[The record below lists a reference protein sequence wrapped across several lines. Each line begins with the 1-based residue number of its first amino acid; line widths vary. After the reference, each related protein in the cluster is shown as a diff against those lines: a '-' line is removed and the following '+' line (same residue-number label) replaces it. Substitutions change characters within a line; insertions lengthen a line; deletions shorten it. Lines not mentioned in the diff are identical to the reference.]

1 MVSRGLFGW
10 SPPHVQPLT
19 PVSEASEPP
28 ESPSPYAADLAG
40 DAAPPPED
48 DAAAALDDGDDEPD
62 PPPAAV
68 PFKRLFACADRLD
81 WALMSAGALAAAAH
95 GVALVVYLHL
105 FGTAIHSLH
114 GRHNHDLFHHIN
126 QVRGFM
132 LDSYWGKA
140 DSSDKIKVG
149 NYIHNMATFF
159 GGLIIGL
166 VNCWQIALLT
176 LATGPFIVAAGG
188 ISNIFLHRL
197 AENIQD
203 AYGEAASVAEQ
214 AILYIR
220 TLYSFTNETLAK
232 YSYATS
238 LQATLRYGILISL
251 VQGLGLGFTYGLAI
265 CSCALQL
272 WVGRFLISHGKANGG
287 EVVVA
292 LFSIILSGLG
302 LNQAAT
308 NFYSFEQ
315 GRIAAYRL
323 YEMISRSTSVVNQD
337 GRTLPSVQG
346 NIEFR
351 NVYFSYLSRPEI
363 PILSGFYLTVPAR
376 KTVALVGRNGSG
388 KSSIIPLMERFYDPT
403 LGEVLLDGENI
414 KNLKLEWLRSQI
426 GLVTQEPALL
436 SLSIRENIAY
446 GRSATTDQIEEAA
459 KTAHAHTFISSLEKG
474 YDTQVGRAGL
484 SLTEEQKIKLSIA
497 RAVLSNPSILLLDEV
512 TGALDFE
519 AEKAVQEAL
528 DILML
533 GRSTIIIARR
543 LSLIR
548 NADYIAVMEEGQLV
562 EMGTHDELLNLDG
575 LYAELLRCEEAAKLP
590 KRTPIRNYK
599 EPSSFQIERDSS
611 ASHSFQESSSP
622 NMSKSPSLQ
631 KTHGFLAFRNSD
643 ANHNSHES
651 PNIQSPPSE
660 QMAETRLP
668 TVASERAPSIKR
680 QDSFEMKLPD
690 LPKIDVPLHRQS
702 SNTSDPE
709 SPISPLLTSDPKNE
723 RSHSK
728 TFSRPLDMFDNF
740 HAEESKRQQTKAPS
754 FWRLVELSLA
764 EYFYALLGS
773 AGAACF
779 GSFNPLLAYT
789 ISLIVVAYYRIGV
802 RDVHDEVNKYC
813 SFIVGM
819 GIITVLANFLQHF
832 YFGIMGEKM
841 TERVRRMM
849 FSAILRNEVGW
860 FDEEENSADILS
872 MRLANDATFVRAAFS
887 NRLSIFIQDTAA
899 IFVALLLG
907 MLLEWRVALVA
918 LATLPIL
925 VISAVAQKMWL
936 SGFSRGIQEMHRKAS
951 LVLEDAVRNIYTVVA
966 FCAGNKIMELY
977 RLQLGNILWKSLV
990 HGMGIGFA
998 FGLSQFLLFACNAL
1012 LLWYTAVAVK
1022 NGHLSLVTA
1031 LKEYIVF
1038 SFATFALVEP
1048 FGLAPYILKR
1058 RKSLTSVFEIID
1070 RAPKIDPDD
1079 ASGLK
1084 PPNVYGS
1091 IEFRNVDFC
1100 YPTRPET
1107 MVLSNFSLRVN
1118 GGQTVAV
1125 VGVSGSGK
1133 STIISLIERFYDPTA
1148 GQVLLDGRDLKLF
1161 NLRWLRSHMGLVPQ
1175 DPVIFSTTIRE
1186 NIIYARHNAT
1196 ESEMKEAARIA
1207 NAHHFISSLPHGYDT
1222 HVGMRGVDLTPGQKQ
1237 RIAIARVVLKNA
1249 PILLLDEA
1257 SSAIESESSRVVQE
1271 ALDTLIMGNKTTIL
1285 IAHRAAMMKHVDNIV
1300 VLNGGKIVEQ
1310 GTHDSLVQKN
1320 GLYGDE
1326 HKLAGFSATLQAIIS
1341 FVENSGDHI
1350 KFVRAAKHQ
1359 IVFLVK
1365 GPIYLVCISCTEESY
1380 EGLRGQLELMYG
1392 QMLLILTKS
1401 VNRCFEKNPKFDMAP
1416 LLGGTDA
1423 VFLSLI
1429 HAFSWNPATFL
1440 HAYTCLPLAQSTR
1453 QAASA
1458 VLQDIADSGVL
1469 FALLMCEHKVISL
1482 VGAQKATLHPDDIF
1496 LLSNFILSSESFR
1509 TSESFSPICL
1519 PRYNSMAFLYAY
1531 VHFFDEN
1538 TYLTL
1543 LTARSDA
1550 FYDLKDSRSRIQNV
1564 LLKANVLVEVQRSL
1578 RESALRIEDLP
1589 ADPSSQSVSPP
1600 PQFSQDLHFQLLS
1613 SEMAIGGPAGLWHFI
1628 YKSIYLDQYVSSE
1641 FPLIISN
1648 PKQQKRLYKAYQKLY
1663 ASMHDKATGPHKT
1676 QFRRDEDYVLFCWI
1690 TQDFELYAAFN
1701 PLADKS
1707 QAIKVCNRVCQWIR
1721 DLENEIFVYGE
1732 STLSW

>member
-19 PVSEASEPP
+19 PVSETSEPP
-28 ESPSPYAADLAG
+28 ESPSPYAADFAHG
-40 DAAPPPED
+40 A
-48 DAAAALDDGDDEPD
+48 DAAAPTPDDDAHPPLDDAEDDPD

-81 WALMSAGALAAAAH
+81 WALMAAGSIAAAAH

-105 FGTAIHSLH
+105 FGRAINTLH
-114 GRHNHDLFHHIN
+114 GRHSHDLFHNIN
-126 QVRGFM
+126 QHALYFLYIAIGVFFAAWIEVSCWILTGERQTAVIRSKYVQVLLNQDMSFFDTYGNNGDIVSQV
-132 LDSYWGKA
+132 L
-140 DSSDKIKVG
+140 SDVLLIQSALSEKVG
-149 NYIHNMATFF
+149 NYIHNMSMFF
-159 GGLIIGL
+159 AGLVIGL
-166 VNCWQIALLT
+166 VNSWQIALLT

-203 AYGEAASVAEQ
+203 AYGEAASIAEQ

-272 WVGRFLISHGKANGG
+272 WVGRFLIAHGRANGG

-292 LFSIILSGLG
+292 LFAIILSGLG

-323 YEMISRSTSVVNQD
+323 YEMISRSTSSVNLD
-337 GRTLPSVQG
+337 GRTLSSVQG

-474 YDTQVGRAGL
+474 YETQVGRAGL

-528 DILML
+528 DVLML

-562 EMGTHDELLNLDG
+562 EMGTHEELLNLDG

-611 ASHSFQESSSP
+611 ASQSFQESSSP

-631 KTHGFLAFRNSD
+631 KTHGFSAFRNSD
-643 ANHNSHES
+643 VNHNSHES

-660 QMAETRLP
+660 QMAEAKLP
-668 TVASERAPSIKR
+668 MVASDRAPSIKR

-690 LPKIDVPLHRQS
+690 LPKIDIPLHRQS
-702 SNTSDPE
+702 SKNSDPE

-728 TFSRPLDMFDNF
+728 TFSRPLDIFDSF
-740 HAEESKRQQTKAPS
+740 HADEGSKKQQTNTPS
-754 FWRLVELSLA
+754 FWRLAELSLA

-819 GIITVLANFLQHF
+819 GVITVLANFLQHF

-860 FDEEENSADILS
+860 FDDEENSADILS

-887 NRLSIFIQDTAA
+887 NRLSIFIQDTSA
-899 IFVALLLG
+899 ILVALLLG

-977 RLQLGNILWKSLV
+977 RLQLGNILMKSFV

-1012 LLWYTAVAVK
+1012 LLWYTAIAVK
-1022 NGHLSLVTA
+1022 DGHLALVTA

-1070 RAPKIDPDD
+1070 RVPKIDPDD

-1100 YPTRPET
+1100 YPTRLEMT
-1107 MVLSNFSLRVN
+1107 VLSNFSLRVN

-1300 VLNGGKIVEQ
+1300 VLNGGRIVEQ
-1310 GTHDSLVQKN
+1310 GTHDSLVQMN
-1320 GLYGDE
+1320 GLYV
-1326 HKLAGFSATLQAIIS
+1326 KLMQPHFTKGFRQ
-1341 FVENSGDHI
+1341 
-1350 KFVRAAKHQ
+1350 R
-1359 IVFLVK
+1359 
-1365 GPIYLVCISCTEESY
+1365 
-1380 EGLRGQLELMYG
+1380 R
-1392 QMLLILTKS
+1392 LI
-1401 VNRCFEKNPKFDMAP
+1401 
-1416 LLGGTDA
+1416 
-1423 VFLSLI
+1423 
-1429 HAFSWNPATFL
+1429 
-1440 HAYTCLPLAQSTR
+1440 
-1453 QAASA
+1453 
-1458 VLQDIADSGVL
+1458 
-1469 FALLMCEHKVISL
+1469 
-1482 VGAQKATLHPDDIF
+1482 
-1496 LLSNFILSSESFR
+1496 
-1509 TSESFSPICL
+1509 
-1519 PRYNSMAFLYAY
+1519 
-1531 VHFFDEN
+1531 
-1538 TYLTL
+1538 
-1543 LTARSDA
+1543 
-1550 FYDLKDSRSRIQNV
+1550 
-1564 LLKANVLVEVQRSL
+1564 
-1578 RESALRIEDLP
+1578 
-1589 ADPSSQSVSPP
+1589 
-1600 PQFSQDLHFQLLS
+1600 
-1613 SEMAIGGPAGLWHFI
+1613 
-1628 YKSIYLDQYVSSE
+1628 
-1641 FPLIISN
+1641 
-1648 PKQQKRLYKAYQKLY
+1648 
-1663 ASMHDKATGPHKT
+1663 
-1676 QFRRDEDYVLFCWI
+1676 
-1690 TQDFELYAAFN
+1690 
-1701 PLADKS
+1701 
-1707 QAIKVCNRVCQWIR
+1707 
-1721 DLENEIFVYGE
+1721 
-1732 STLSW
+1732 